1 MLSVVIPAFNEQEMV
16 PAAAGQIDGIL
27 SRAGIPHELIFI
39 DDGSRDATWAEIRA
53 ESERRDTVRGVHFSR
68 NFRKEAAIFAG
79 LQAADGD
86 CVAVIDCDLQH
97 PPEKLVEMYRLWEQG
112 VEVVEGVKTDRGE
125 ESLAH
130 RVAAKTFYRLISEAT
145 HIDMTRASDFKL
157 LDRKAVNVLLSMR
170 EKRAF
175 FRALSSWI
183 GFRTAEVPYEVRER
197 AAGESKWSTWLLIK
211 YALSNIT
218 AFTSLPLH
226 LITGCGAASFLA
238 ALIVGIVSIVRLA
251 MGRVVTGLTGAVI
264 LLLFLSGLIMVGL
277 GIIGYYLGNIYMEI
291 QDRPRFIGP
300 VPPPLSIRLL
310 HCVTI
315 IAEFRKKSTGFQVF
329 FRTPQVSDT
338 MKRGRS

>member
-53 ESERRDTVRGVHFSR
+53 ESEHRDTVRGVHFSR

-97 PPEKLVEMYRLWEQG
+97 PPEKLVERYRLWEQG

-291 QDRPRFIGP
+291 QDRPRFIVSETCG
-300 VPPPLSIRLL
+300 V
-310 HCVTI
+310 
-315 IAEFRKKSTGFQVF
+315 RKKT
-329 FRTPQVSDT
+329 
-338 MKRGRS
+338 

>member
-53 ESERRDTVRGVHFSR
+53 ESEHRDTVRGVHFSR

-97 PPEKLVEMYRLWEQG
+97 PPEKLVDMYRLWEQG

-291 QDRPRFIGP
+291 QDRPRFIVSETCG
-300 VPPPLSIRLL
+300 V
-310 HCVTI
+310 
-315 IAEFRKKSTGFQVF
+315 RKKT
-329 FRTPQVSDT
+329 
-338 MKRGRS
+338 

>member
-53 ESERRDTVRGVHFSR
+53 ESEHRDTVRGVHFSR

-211 YALSNIT
+211 YAISNIT

-291 QDRPRFIGP
+291 QDRPRFIVSETCG
-300 VPPPLSIRLL
+300 V
-310 HCVTI
+310 
-315 IAEFRKKSTGFQVF
+315 RKKT
-329 FRTPQVSDT
+329 
-338 MKRGRS
+338 

>member
-16 PAAAGQIDGIL
+16 PAAAEQIDGVL
-27 SRAGIPHELIFI
+27 LRAGIPHELIFI

-53 ESERRDTVRGVHFSR
+53 ESEHRDTVRGVHFSR

-291 QDRPRFIGP
+291 QDRPRFIVSETCG
-300 VPPPLSIRLL
+300 V
-310 HCVTI
+310 
-315 IAEFRKKSTGFQVF
+315 RKKS
-329 FRTPQVSDT
+329 
-338 MKRGRS
+338 

>member
-53 ESERRDTVRGVHFSR
+53 ESEHRDTVRGVHFSR
-68 NFRKEAAIFAG
+68 NFRTEAAIFAG

-291 QDRPRFIGP
+291 QDRPRFIVSETCG
-300 VPPPLSIRLL
+300 V
-310 HCVTI
+310 
-315 IAEFRKKSTGFQVF
+315 RKKS
-329 FRTPQVSDT
+329 
-338 MKRGRS
+338 

>member
-53 ESERRDTVRGVHFSR
+53 ESEHRDTVRGVHFSR

-86 CVAVIDCDLQH
+86 CVAVIDCALQH

-211 YALSNIT
+211 YALSNLT

-291 QDRPRFIGP
+291 QDRPRFIVSETCG
-300 VPPPLSIRLL
+300 V
-310 HCVTI
+310 
-315 IAEFRKKSTGFQVF
+315 RKKT
-329 FRTPQVSDT
+329 
-338 MKRGRS
+338 

>member
-16 PAAAGQIDGIL
+16 PAAAEQIDGIL

-145 HIDMTRASDFKL
+145 RIDMTRASDFKL

-291 QDRPRFIGP
+291 QDRPRFIVSETCG
-300 VPPPLSIRLL
+300 V
-310 HCVTI
+310 
-315 IAEFRKKSTGFQVF
+315 RKKT
-329 FRTPQVSDT
+329 
-338 MKRGRS
+338 

>member
-16 PAAAGQIDGIL
+16 PAAAEQIDGIL
-27 SRAGIPHELIFI
+27 SRAGIPHELIFV

-53 ESERRDTVRGVHFSR
+53 ESEHRDTVRGVHFSR

-291 QDRPRFIGP
+291 QDRPRFIVSETCG
-300 VPPPLSIRLL
+300 V
-310 HCVTI
+310 
-315 IAEFRKKSTGFQVF
+315 RKKS
-329 FRTPQVSDT
+329 
-338 MKRGRS
+338 

>member
-39 DDGSRDATWAEIRA
+39 DDGSRDASWAEIRA
-53 ESERRDTVRGVHFSR
+53 ESEHRDTVRGVHFSR

-277 GIIGYYLGNIYMEI
+277 GIIGYYLGNIYTEI
-291 QDRPRFIGP
+291 QDRPRFIVSETCG
-300 VPPPLSIRLL
+300 V
-310 HCVTI
+310 
-315 IAEFRKKSTGFQVF
+315 RKKT
-329 FRTPQVSDT
+329 
-338 MKRGRS
+338 

>member
-16 PAAAGQIDGIL
+16 PAAAEQIDGIL

-53 ESERRDTVRGVHFSR
+53 ESEHRDTVRGVHFSR

-112 VEVVEGVKTDRGE
+112 VEVVEGVKMDRGE

-291 QDRPRFIGP
+291 QDRPRFIVSETCG
-300 VPPPLSIRLL
+300 V
-310 HCVTI
+310 
-315 IAEFRKKSTGFQVF
+315 RKKT
-329 FRTPQVSDT
+329 
-338 MKRGRS
+338 

>member
-53 ESERRDTVRGVHFSR
+53 ESEHRDTVRGVHFSR

-197 AAGESKWSTWLLIK
+197 AAGESKWSTWLLIN

-291 QDRPRFIGP
+291 QDRPRFIVSETCG
-300 VPPPLSIRLL
+300 V
-310 HCVTI
+310 
-315 IAEFRKKSTGFQVF
+315 RKKT
-329 FRTPQVSDT
+329 
-338 MKRGRS
+338 

>member
-53 ESERRDTVRGVHFSR
+53 ESEHRDTVRGVHFSR

-277 GIIGYYLGNIYMEI
+277 DIIGYYLGNIYMEI
-291 QDRPRFIGP
+291 QDRPRFIVSETCG
-300 VPPPLSIRLL
+300 V
-310 HCVTI
+310 
-315 IAEFRKKSTGFQVF
+315 RKKS
-329 FRTPQVSDT
+329 
-338 MKRGRS
+338 

>member
-53 ESERRDTVRGVHFSR
+53 ESEHRDTVRGVHFSR

-226 LITGCGAASFLA
+226 LITGCGAASLLA

-291 QDRPRFIGP
+291 QDRPRFIVSETCG
-300 VPPPLSIRLL
+300 V
-310 HCVTI
+310 
-315 IAEFRKKSTGFQVF
+315 RKKS
-329 FRTPQVSDT
+329 
-338 MKRGRS
+338 

>member
-53 ESERRDTVRGVHFSR
+53 ESEHRDTVRGVHFSR

-264 LLLFLSGLIMVGL
+264 LLLFLSGRIMVGL

-291 QDRPRFIGP
+291 QDRPRFIVSETCG
-300 VPPPLSIRLL
+300 V
-310 HCVTI
+310 
-315 IAEFRKKSTGFQVF
+315 RKKS
-329 FRTPQVSDT
+329 
-338 MKRGRS
+338 

>member
-53 ESERRDTVRGVHFSR
+53 ESEHRDTVRGVHFSR

-251 MGRVVTGLTGAVI
+251 MGRVVTDLTGAVI

-291 QDRPRFIGP
+291 QDRPRFIVSETCG
-300 VPPPLSIRLL
+300 V
-310 HCVTI
+310 
-315 IAEFRKKSTGFQVF
+315 RKKT
-329 FRTPQVSDT
+329 
-338 MKRGRS
+338 

>member
-39 DDGSRDATWAEIRA
+39 DDGSRDATWVEIRA
-53 ESERRDTVRGVHFSR
+53 ESEHRDTVRGVHFSR

-291 QDRPRFIGP
+291 QDRPRFIVSETCG
-300 VPPPLSIRLL
+300 
-310 HCVTI
+310 
-315 IAEFRKKSTGFQVF
+315 ERKKT
-329 FRTPQVSDT
+329 
-338 MKRGRS
+338 

>member
-53 ESERRDTVRGVHFSR
+53 ESEHRDTVRGVHFSR

-157 LDRKAVNVLLSMR
+157 RDRKAVNVLLSMR

-291 QDRPRFIGP
+291 QDRPRFIVSETCG
-300 VPPPLSIRLL
+300 V
-310 HCVTI
+310 
-315 IAEFRKKSTGFQVF
+315 RKKT
-329 FRTPQVSDT
+329 
-338 MKRGRS
+338 

>member
-16 PAAAGQIDGIL
+16 PAAAEQIDGIL
-27 SRAGIPHELIFI
+27 SRAGIPHELIFV
-39 DDGSRDATWAEIRA
+39 DDGSRDATWAEIRT

-291 QDRPRFIGP
+291 QDRPRFIVSETCG
-300 VPPPLSIRLL
+300 V
-310 HCVTI
+310 
-315 IAEFRKKSTGFQVF
+315 RKKS
-329 FRTPQVSDT
+329 
-338 MKRGRS
+338 

>member
-53 ESERRDTVRGVHFSR
+53 ESEHRDTVRGVHFSR

-277 GIIGYYLGNIYMEI
+277 GIIGYYLGNVYMEI
-291 QDRPRFIGP
+291 QDRPRFIVSETCG
-300 VPPPLSIRLL
+300 V
-310 HCVTI
+310 
-315 IAEFRKKSTGFQVF
+315 RKKT
-329 FRTPQVSDT
+329 
-338 MKRGRS
+338 

>member
-16 PAAAGQIDGIL
+16 PAAAEQIDGIL
-27 SRAGIPHELIFI
+27 SRAGIPHELIFV
-39 DDGSRDATWAEIRA
+39 DDGSRDTTWAEIRA

-291 QDRPRFIGP
+291 QDRPRFIVSETCG
-300 VPPPLSIRLL
+300 V
-310 HCVTI
+310 
-315 IAEFRKKSTGFQVF
+315 RKKS
-329 FRTPQVSDT
+329 
-338 MKRGRS
+338 

>member
-16 PAAAGQIDGIL
+16 PAAAEQIDGIL
-27 SRAGIPHELIFI
+27 SRAGIPHEMIFI

-53 ESERRDTVRGVHFSR
+53 ESEHRDTVRGVHFSR

-291 QDRPRFIGP
+291 QDRPRFIVSETCG
-300 VPPPLSIRLL
+300 V
-310 HCVTI
+310 
-315 IAEFRKKSTGFQVF
+315 RKKT
-329 FRTPQVSDT
+329 
-338 MKRGRS
+338 

>member
-53 ESERRDTVRGVHFSR
+53 ESEHRDTVRGVHFSR

-226 LITGCGAASFLA
+226 LITGCGTASFLA

-291 QDRPRFIGP
+291 QDRPRFIVSETCG
-300 VPPPLSIRLL
+300 V
-310 HCVTI
+310 
-315 IAEFRKKSTGFQVF
+315 RKKT
-329 FRTPQVSDT
+329 
-338 MKRGRS
+338 